1 MPRSQAPNPE
11 RQLMIKTKA
20 CQRLIKEVDYY
31 HKEVKENE
39 AKLEDMKSANRD
51 PYDIKKFQEV
61 LDESY
66 MMVPDSK
73 NRLQK
78 SLQDLA
84 AFLDGSDAAAVAPSQ
99 WYREAKELLKTVEL
113 LHDAENDLK
122 ETDLTGIIENEVF

>member
-1 MPRSQAPNPE
+1 MPRNKESNPE

-39 AKLEDMKSANRD
+39 SKLEDMKSAKRD

-66 MMVPDSK
+66 MMLPNSK
-73 NRLQK
+73 TRLQR

-84 AFLDGSDAAAVAPSQ
+84 TFLENSDTDALTSSQ
-99 WYREAKELLKTVEL
+99 WHREAKDLLKIAAVD
-113 LHDAENDLK
+113 DAENDME
-122 ETDLTGIIENEVF
+122 ETDLTGVMENEVF